1 MELTYAPDFNY
12 VDGDIERV
20 RPPLAPLIGFI
31 RQDTAIYRDIQ
42 HTKGVCF
49 MFLNPHTQR
58 TILKT
63 NVDDYLET
71 WMKAFLMDRKAK
83 GVAKGTMMFYS

>member
-1 MELTYAPDFNY
+1 
-12 VDGDIERV
+12 
-20 RPPLAPLIGFI
+20 
-31 RQDTAIYRDIQ
+31 
-42 HTKGVCF
+42 

-71 WMKAFLMDRKAK
+71 WIEAFLMDRKAN
-83 GVAKGTMMFYS
+83 GVAKGTKLFYSQKLRGFADYCESL

>member
-1 MELTYAPDFNY
+1 
-12 VDGDIERV
+12 
-20 RPPLAPLIGFI
+20 
-31 RQDTAIYRDIQ
+31 
-42 HTKGVCF
+42 